1 MLRRAVLN
9 GAVQASARRGGF
21 IKGQLHDT
29 VVIVTG
35 GGTGIGEAVCRKF
48 AREGA
53 RVVVNGL
60 PDDPITDVV
69 AAILDDGG
77 TAIPFVGDVSDDA
90 TARACVETTI
100 DEYGRLDVLINNAGV
115 LLGLRPS
122 TCSTPRT
129 ARATKRS

>member
-1 MLRRAVLN
+1 M
-9 GAVQASARRGGF
+9 
-21 IKGQLHDT
+21 KGQLHDK
-29 VVIVTG
+29 VAIVTG

-53 RVVVNGL
+53 KVVVNGL

-77 TAIPFVGDVSDDA
+77 TAIPFAGDVSDDA
-90 TARACVETTI
+90 TARACVEAAV

-115 LLGLRPS
+115 LLVGAETDKISS
-122 TCSTPRT
+122 TSSMSISAVTSVPHF
-129 ARATKRS
+129 